1 MDHLDPDTLQPV
13 YKPRSKPDAKD
24 VFRSY
29 RKIRIVKPEQ
39 QNQNLRQ
46 HIFSGDETTAE
57 TPQNEENN
65 GTSSS
70 DKPED

>member
-1 MDHLDPDTLQPV
+1 M
-13 YKPRSKPDAKD
+13 
-24 VFRSY
+24 
-29 RKIRIVKPEQ
+29 KPEQ